1 MNFLGLTLT
10 WNAEILIVQIDGKQ
24 FILPRSVLLVYH
36 NKACDIV
43 SALLPSLCN
52 KHGSYPDNA
61 PQLVIQLLSEMCEL
75 LIKYRNKY
83 FDIIEALEA
92 MGVSET
98 LIQHEQWQ
106 NTEFLTCIRNDLM
119 EKTGFD
125 YTGSNLQNILISV
138 DSPFR
143 HELMC
148 LSKVTGHPLVD
159 MRQGSLRLYQ
169 KTNEVFEINMNHVL
183 SCINHIKESYVK
195 NHILRFSKWPPTQLN
210 SNMAPIALMQAF
222 IRNVDRNSKFIE
234 ETYGKV
240 QTRDYVFVDVLPNM
254 RFEKLDPIIPY
265 LKDKTI
271 TVNRSKILNGFFSN
285 NTDIKSSW
293 KDTRLLL
300 AYLCHPTMIHDHVRF
315 MDRYTQSANREELMD
330 YLVIRIV
337 PKECELKTVFR
348 GFGAKTYES
357 RATSLAQEKNVMRFL
372 DDFSN
377 EQCMTLGELDI
388 FRRLDAFR
396 TLKKAYRGHQIL
408 HLVVDSSAWN
418 NRFRPETVDIP
429 MAHTLDR
436 IFDYPIFSKT
446 HKSLVYVPDKGGT
459 YYWRGQAGGIEG
471 LNQDTWVVVYI
482 AQVKTALHRF
492 PYKHHISCK
501 GDDIRISF
509 AIPDGVLQE
518 TTMLQ
523 IKNQLIESI
532 RTVLSQFGH
541 KINIQES
548 YGSSVYY
555 AFSKYSSINR
565 VEMPQTFR
573 KIQKVHG
580 ANNAFLPTLDEYIA
594 STFSN
599 AHSACK
605 TNTGIVGC
613 YVTACFWAS
622 WYLVNDKLYKELSE
636 DALVSCLLTPS
647 VVGGFPIIYL
657 HNMWVRA
664 ESDLLS
670 RYLFTLII

>member
-1 MNFLGLTLT
+1 
-10 WNAEILIVQIDGKQ
+10 
-24 FILPRSVLLVYH
+24 
-36 NKACDIV
+36 
-43 SALLPSLCN
+43 
-52 KHGSYPDNA
+52 
-61 PQLVIQLLSEMCEL
+61 
-75 LIKYRNKY
+75 
-83 FDIIEALEA
+83 
-92 MGVSET
+92 
-98 LIQHEQWQ
+98 
-106 NTEFLTCIRNDLM
+106 M

-348 GFGAKTYES
+348 GF
-357 RATSLAQEKNVMRFL
+357 V
-372 DDFSN
+372 
-377 EQCMTLGELDI
+377 
-388 FRRLDAFR
+388 
-396 TLKKAYRGHQIL
+396 L

-573 KIQKVHG
+573 KIQKV
-580 ANNAFLPTLDEYIA
+580 LPTLDEYIA

-599 AHSACK
+599 AHSACE